1 MEQIRWTNRQSTSI
15 PASVSCCGTWS
26 IIDRNRTVEHKS
38 GVVAAGGTSSGFGAM
53 VSIGVAGIDMDEG
66 GQIEGRRF
74 PGRRLMVSGVA
85 PGSEFLDD
93 LAP

>member
-1 MEQIRWTNRQSTSI
+1 
-15 PASVSCCGTWS
+15 
-26 IIDRNRTVEHKS
+26 
-38 GVVAAGGTSSGFGAM
+38 M

-66 GQIEGRRF
+66 GQIEARRF
-74 PGRRLMVSGVA
+74 PGRRLMVSDVA